1 MKKLIARIIAF
12 FKSLKNSLFQEE
24 KIYDFEIETK
34 PKPSQRSAAHQAY
47 YNYLKARLKKA
58 NKNKSKRYAST
69 KGF

>member
-1 MKKLIARIIAF
+1 MKKLIARIIAL
-12 FKSLKNSLFQEE
+12 FKSFKNG
-24 KIYDFEIETK
+24 TK
-34 PKPSQRSAAHQAY
+34 TVPIPTPVPKPSQRSAAHQAY